1 MPRPSYTRGQLSSC
15 SPIPATSLGSLA
27 HLAVGMAT
35 GKTQTSLRAR
45 LNGSKPRTWFRPPGG
60 RRGRNGY
67 HGMPAVGSKHA
78 SPVDYCSRS
87 KTLQAP
93 MFVSV
98 RSIEKRRCRLDAGL
112 LDDRLPLLDFG
123 LLIGAKRLRC
133 LLLSRKDILRDLDEP
148 APHRWIGEAFDDCI
162 VELGD
167 GRSARNAAVMR
178 RTTVSRGRVAPR
190 PAAPRW
196 LCRGR
201 LQKSRQLWQLVR
213 HNHSACREPARDLR
227 PSM

>member
-1 MPRPSYTRGQLSSC
+1 
-15 SPIPATSLGSLA
+15 
-27 HLAVGMAT
+27 
-35 GKTQTSLRAR
+35 
-45 LNGSKPRTWFRPPGG
+45 
-60 RRGRNGY
+60 
-67 HGMPAVGSKHA
+67 
-78 SPVDYCSRS
+78 
-87 KTLQAP
+87 

-167 GRSARNAAVMR
+167 GASARIAAVMH
-178 RTTVSRGRVAPR
+178 RTSVSRGRVAPR

>member
-1 MPRPSYTRGQLSSC
+1 
-15 SPIPATSLGSLA
+15 
-27 HLAVGMAT
+27 
-35 GKTQTSLRAR
+35 
-45 LNGSKPRTWFRPPGG
+45 
-60 RRGRNGY
+60 
-67 HGMPAVGSKHA
+67 MPAVGSKHA

>member
-1 MPRPSYTRGQLSSC
+1 
-15 SPIPATSLGSLA
+15 
-27 HLAVGMAT
+27 
-35 GKTQTSLRAR
+35 
-45 LNGSKPRTWFRPPGG
+45 
-60 RRGRNGY
+60 
-67 HGMPAVGSKHA
+67 
-78 SPVDYCSRS
+78 
-87 KTLQAP
+87 

-178 RTTVSRGRVAPR
+178 PRCGSLRLWPRAMAPMRLFKAMASRHGR
-190 PAAPRW
+190 
-196 LCRGR
+196 
-201 LQKSRQLWQLVR
+201 
-213 HNHSACREPARDLR
+213 
-227 PSM
+227 